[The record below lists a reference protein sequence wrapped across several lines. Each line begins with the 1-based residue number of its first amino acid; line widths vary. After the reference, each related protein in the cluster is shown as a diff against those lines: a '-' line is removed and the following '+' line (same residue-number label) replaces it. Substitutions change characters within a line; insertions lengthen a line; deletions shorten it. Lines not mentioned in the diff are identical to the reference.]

1 MENFD
6 LKKYLAE
13 GKLLQEELKGD
24 VLQSVAKEIVSK
36 NNMEF
41 KMVDGLGPK
50 TKDNVDKI
58 LGSPSK
64 ERNEEFK
71 KPHLVLSKKG
81 DNAYYLFM
89 FGLKGID
96 NLLNKVWSE
105 FGEKWETYAPGTKN
119 IAKNDKLTPGRG
131 IGNGIYSVETGEPVK
146 LGDQTENDPNVLF
159 VTQYI
164 NGDS

>member
-1 MENFD
+1 MDNFD
-6 LKKYLAE
+6 LTKYLAE

-24 VLQSVAKEIVSK
+24 ILQSVAKEIASK

-41 KMVDGLGPK
+41 KMVDGLGSR
-50 TKDNVDKI
+50 TEDNVDKI

-89 FGLKGID
+89 FGLQGID
-96 NLLNKVWSE
+96 DLLNKVWSE

-119 IAKNDKLTPGRG
+119 IAKNDKLNHGTG
-131 IGNGIYSVETGEPVK
+131 IGSNTYSIETGEPVK
-146 LGDQTENDPNVLF
+146 LGDQTENDTNVLF
-159 VTQYI
+159 VTKYI